1 MYIRA
6 FSDGAHSC
14 TSMQSITPTTP
25 GNAKLAQNSM
35 HLSIGHLPGD
45 DQDLLLAGRIGI
57 VSGDTPPETGGRWL
71 VDPLP
76 PPPNYLAH
84 QVLHL
89 AEQFENKLLIIYT
102 DIKLRSSTSD
112 VLLKLHVQ

>member
-45 DQDLLLAGRIGI
+45 DRGLLLAGRIGI

-76 PPPNYLAH
+76 PPPNYF
-84 QVLHL
+84 